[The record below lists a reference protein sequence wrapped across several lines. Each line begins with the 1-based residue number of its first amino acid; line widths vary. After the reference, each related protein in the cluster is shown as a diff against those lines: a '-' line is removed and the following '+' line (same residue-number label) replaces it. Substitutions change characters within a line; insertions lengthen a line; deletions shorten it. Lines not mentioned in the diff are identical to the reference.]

1 MIAQADSRKWMAC
14 LYNLFLLMEAKNHE
28 NGKET
33 SGSRP
38 HRRHGNV
45 CSDRLWKHRFS
56 SGCWQAGGYAGGYA
70 EGSKPQCVEVG
81 SEELANKAIEAA
93 TTDDG
98 KFETNAK
105 KNIKAALKEG
115 NNDKYVWYAYFEAE
129 GKNETDKAQAIA
141 NEILKTETDGSVTIG
156 TNKAVNFLYVG
167 IPGKYNIKAG
177 DAFVLSMKEFTVTS
191 DDGKT
196 TTDWIMAVVTCK
208 AVENK

>member
-1 MIAQADSRKWMAC
+1 MKMAKKLLALVLTGVMAMSVLTGCGSTASRQAAGKLEGM
-14 LYNLFLLMEAKNHE
+14 LEGMLKEANP
-28 NGKET
+28 NAT
-33 SGSRP
+33 
-38 HRRHGNV
+38 
-45 CSDRLWKHRFS
+45 
-56 SGCWQAGGYAGGYA
+56 
-70 EGSKPQCVEVG
+70 VEVG

-177 DAFVLSMKEFTVTS
+177 DEFVLSMKEFTVTS

-208 AVENK
+208 AVEVSK

>member
-1 MIAQADSRKWMAC
+1 MKMAKKLLALVLTGVMAMSVLTGCGSTASRQAAGKLEGM
-14 LYNLFLLMEAKNHE
+14 LKEANP
-28 NGKET
+28 NAT
-33 SGSRP
+33 
-38 HRRHGNV
+38 
-45 CSDRLWKHRFS
+45 
-56 SGCWQAGGYAGGYA
+56 
-70 EGSKPQCVEVG
+70 VEVG

-105 KNIKAALKEG
+105 KNIKAALTEG
-115 NNDKYVWYAYFEAE
+115 NNDKYVWYACFEAE

-141 NEILKTETDGSVTIG
+141 DEILKTESNGSVKIG
-156 TNKAVNFLYVG
+156 DTKAVNYLKDV
-167 IPGKYNIKAG
+167 KSYNLG
-177 DAFVLSMKEFTVTS
+177 DEFVLSMKEFTVTS

>member
-1 MIAQADSRKWMAC
+1 MKMAKKLLALVLTGVMAMSVLTGCGSTASRQAAGKLEGM
-14 LYNLFLLMEAKNHE
+14 LEGMLKEANP
-28 NGKET
+28 NAT
-33 SGSRP
+33 
-38 HRRHGNV
+38 
-45 CSDRLWKHRFS
+45 
-56 SGCWQAGGYAGGYA
+56 
-70 EGSKPQCVEVG
+70 VEVG

-93 TTDDG
+93 TTDD
-98 KFETNAK
+98 
-105 KNIKAALKEG
+105 G

>member
-1 MIAQADSRKWMAC
+1 MKMAKKLLALVLTGVMAMSVLTGCGSTASRQAAGELEGMLKKANPNATVADGG
-14 LYNLFLLMEAKNHE
+14 EA
-28 NGKET
+28 
-33 SGSRP
+33 
-38 HRRHGNV
+38 
-45 CSDRLWKHRFS
+45 
-56 SGCWQAGGYAGGYA
+56 
-70 EGSKPQCVEVG
+70 
-81 SEELANKAIEAA
+81 LAIKAIEVA

-98 KFETNAK
+98 KFEINAK
-105 KNIKAALKEG
+105 SNIKTALKEG
-115 NNDKYVWYAYFEAE
+115 NDDKYVWYACFEAE